1 MSGSSAAQQWYFPD
15 ISSGTV
21 YFHKKEHG
29 KLYYRLVYED
39 SEYRHDVAEKTRGLD
54 GVVQTTVGTRAK
66 PPVVA
71 PAVAKFKQT
80 SSARARRPS
89 GSRLKGL
96 AGTRGISMYIPK
108 VELIRANMSEDFK
121 ELIEIIE
128 DNDIKDLR
136 HLFQKLPKER
146 VISLVNSCDDESWTP
161 LIVACVRRDDTGM
174 VKALLRA
181 KAKVNHVADDGSSAL
196 DCAVQHNLE
205 KSVDVLLAHPQLD
218 FNVGKPVYLAAQE
231 GHSRILDKLLAAKAA
246 PDRMN
251 TAIGVTPLAMAC
263 QEGHTRSVKR
273 LLRAGASVDRK
284 DKYGRLPLDIARV
297 KGHHEVVAAITEHLQ
312 KSDEQ
317 TTTSTESSFFRVD
330 DPCSC

>member
-1 MSGSSAAQQWYFPD
+1 
-15 ISSGTV
+15 
-21 YFHKKEHG
+21 
-29 KLYYRLVYED
+29 
-39 SEYRHDVAEKTRGLD
+39 
-54 GVVQTTVGTRAK
+54 
-66 PPVVA
+66 
-71 PAVAKFKQT
+71 
-80 SSARARRPS
+80 
-89 GSRLKGL
+89 
-96 AGTRGISMYIPK
+96 
-108 VELIRANMSEDFK
+108 
-121 ELIEIIE
+121 
-128 DNDIKDLR
+128 
-136 HLFQKLPKER
+136 
-146 VISLVNSCDDESWTP
+146 
-161 LIVACVRRDDTGM
+161 M

-218 FNVGKPVYLAAQE
+218 FNVG
-231 GHSRILDKLLAAKAA
+231 KLLAAKAA

-284 DKYGRLPLDIARV
+284 DKYGRLPFDIARV

-330 DPCSC
+330 DP